1 MMLEWAL
8 VLLGS
13 VIVAVLVWAVRH
25 LIKQRE
31 QSIEYSGYINEL
43 HQDIIKEVLSK
54 DFLGQLQNQAQLQL
68 ASSIQVVDK
77 ELKESLRQANQQLID
92 RINDETTTIINTDL
106 ETYRQTIVDANS
118 AAASLANKIQAGL
131 EEASKEI
138 QARVEDTINKERNK
152 INTQID
158 TKLADVITEYLI
170 EALGEEVDLGSQKNY
185 IIEQLEERKEDI
197 KKDVNDEF

>member
-1 MMLEWAL
+1 MLEWAL
-8 VLLGS
+8 ISLGS

-31 QSIEYSGYINEL
+31 QAIEYSGYINEL

-54 DFLGQLQNQAQLQL
+54 DFLGQLKNQAQLQL

-77 ELKESLRQANQQLID
+77 ELKESLRQANKQLID

-106 ETYRQTIVDANS
+106 ETYRQTIIDANS

-131 EEASKEI
+131 EEASEEI
-138 QARVEDTINKERNK
+138 QTRVEETISKERSK
-152 INTQID
+152 INNQID
-158 TKLADVITEYLI
+158 TKLEDVVTEYLI
-170 EALGEEVDLGSQKNY
+170 EALGEKVDLGSQKDY
-185 IIEQLEERKEDI
+185 IIEQLEDRKEEI
-197 KKDVNDEF
+197 KKDINDEF